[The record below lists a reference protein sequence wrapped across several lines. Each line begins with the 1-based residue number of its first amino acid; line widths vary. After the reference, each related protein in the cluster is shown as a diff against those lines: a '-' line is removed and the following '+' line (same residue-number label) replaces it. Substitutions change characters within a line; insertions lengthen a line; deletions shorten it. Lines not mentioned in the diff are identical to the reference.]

1 MLPIPLFSACLLLAW
16 TGAASAAL
24 RRFNFTIHTGSNAPD
39 GFTRQV
45 YLINGQQPAP
55 LIDINEGDDLE
66 VFVQNDLP
74 VASTIHWHGLLQ
86 RGTPQMDG
94 VPGVSQYPIPPGG
107 NFTYKFS
114 TGTEYGFYWYHSHF
128 RAYYDDAIRGPLLIR
143 PSSLRRRPFESLAND
158 TAATKALLQAEMDA
172 TSIMLNDWTHST
184 SDTIYATYFENGV
197 FPSCVDSLL
206 ANGMGQVRCLP
217 DYILEAGTGL
227 GLSPAPMTM
236 AGMKARQ
243 MASMMMAMTSSS
255 TMMEAAATSVL
266 MASDSTTTSMAGML
280 PQSSIPG
287 MAASSLSMPM
297 ASPSMSAMSG
307 MLTSLTPRGCTPPM
321 MFKPGYNESSLPAD
335 TCKNT
340 TSPLMIVTGN
350 ATLGWLALNLV
361 NSGSVAKL
369 SVSLDAHSMYVYA
382 ADGLYVD
389 LQEAKVL
396 YMALGQRYSVMIKLD
411 QMPGDY
417 ALRFATYP
425 TGDMQQVLEGQ
436 AVMRYSS
443 SAMMASTIPAPYN
456 ASSIWTLVNGSA
468 KGGATQ
474 LDPAMLAPFDG
485 NRPPSKKADLT
496 KGFQVSQ
503 TGIVEWVIDKY
514 PYSEPKVP
522 IVFGNSSDG
531 WMAGSTLHMPF
542 NSTIDIILTI
552 SNDSMDMM
560 GHPMHLHGHKFWV
573 LGSGDGGFP
582 YASVADAPAALI
594 NTVDPPFRDTTDLPA
609 SGWVAIRYLTDNPG
623 AWLLHCHIQW
633 HLVSGMG
640 LVLVEGESQIADI
653 LRASNF
659 SMASPTESMTTATA
673 TATSTPKLASGS
685 TSASSSLV
693 VEQGHRGVAMVVT
706 FSAAL
711 ALVLAGLL

>member
-1 MLPIPLFSACLLLAW
+1 
-16 TGAASAAL
+16 
-24 RRFNFTIHTGSNAPD
+24 
-39 GFTRQV
+39 
-45 YLINGQQPAP
+45 
-55 LIDINEGDDLE
+55 
-66 VFVQNDLP
+66 
-74 VASTIHWHGLLQ
+74 
-86 RGTPQMDG
+86 
-94 VPGVSQYPIPPGG
+94 
-107 NFTYKFS
+107 
-114 TGTEYGFYWYHSHF
+114 
-128 RAYYDDAIRGPLLIR
+128 
-143 PSSLRRRPFESLAND
+143 
-158 TAATKALLQAEMDA
+158 MDA

-389 LQEAKVL
+389 LQEAKVSH
-396 YMALGQRYSVMIKLD
+396 YDFI
-411 QMPGDY
+411 
-417 ALRFATYP
+417 
-425 TGDMQQVLEGQ
+425 LE
-436 AVMRYSS
+436 
-443 SAMMASTIPAPYN
+443 T
-456 ASSIWTLVNGSA
+456 
-468 KGGATQ
+468 
-474 LDPAMLAPFDG
+474 
-485 NRPPSKKADLT
+485 
-496 KGFQVSQ
+496 
-503 TGIVEWVIDKY
+503 
-514 PYSEPKVP
+514 
-522 IVFGNSSDG
+522 VF
-531 WMAGSTLHMPF
+531 
-542 NSTIDIILTI
+542 
-552 SNDSMDMM
+552 
-560 GHPMHLHGHKFWV
+560 
-573 LGSGDGGFP
+573 
-582 YASVADAPAALI
+582 
-594 NTVDPPFRDTTDLPA
+594 
-609 SGWVAIRYLTDNPG
+609 
-623 AWLLHCHIQW
+623 
-633 HLVSGMG
+633 
-640 LVLVEGESQIADI
+640 
-653 LRASNF
+653 
-659 SMASPTESMTTATA
+659 
-673 TATSTPKLASGS
+673 
-685 TSASSSLV
+685 
-693 VEQGHRGVAMVVT
+693 
-706 FSAAL
+706 
-711 ALVLAGLL
+711 